1 VFIETILT
9 SKGSDVYTVVPGAT
23 LREAVAI
30 LRSEGIGALVVS
42 TDGLRIDGILSERD
56 VVRRLAIDGVDAL
69 DMTVARAM
77 TTEVR
82 TCGLDERIESLM
94 SLMTNHRIRHV
105 PVVDSGRLRGLV
117 SIGDLVKARLGE
129 LEAENRALLD
139 YVSGSR

>member
-82 TCGLDERIESLM
+82 TCGLDERSESLM
-94 SLMTNHRIRHV
+94 SLMTTHRIRHV